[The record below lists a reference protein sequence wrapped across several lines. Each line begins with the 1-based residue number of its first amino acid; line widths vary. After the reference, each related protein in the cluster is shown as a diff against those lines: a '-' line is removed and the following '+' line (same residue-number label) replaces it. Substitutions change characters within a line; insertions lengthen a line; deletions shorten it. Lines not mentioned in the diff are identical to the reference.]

1 MDCSREVVYQVYPK
15 SFQDTTG
22 NGIGDLQG
30 IISRLDYI
38 KDLGATCIWLNPIYP
53 SPQKDNGYDVA
64 DYMAIDPVYG
74 TMEDF
79 EKLVA
84 EAKKRGI
91 RIMLDMVF
99 NHTSTEHEWFKKA
112 MAGDPHYRDYYI
124 WKKGNNGQEPTNWV
138 SKFGGSAWKYVPE
151 FDEYYLHLFDESQ
164 ADLNW
169 KNPEVREQ
177 LANVLKFWISKGVGG
192 FRFDVINLIDKTAF
206 ESHEGTEGKE
216 FYTDGPLVNTY
227 LHELYERALKE
238 TDPMTVGEMGATT
251 IESCAQYSNPENEEL
266 SMCFSFHHLKVD
278 YENKEKWTLVPFD
291 FLELKRLLN
300 SWDVEIEKRN
310 GWNALFWNCH
320 DQPRSISRF
329 GDPVNYPKESGKMLA
344 AVNFTRRGTP
354 YIHYGEELGMKNL
367 QTSCVDDYVDV
378 ESHNAVK
385 AMAAAG
391 KSEKEIMAILQAKSR
406 DNGRIPMQWTNQK
419 HGGFTS
425 GTPWL
430 MSNNDTAV
438 INAQAEIVD
447 PDSIYNYYK
456 KLISLKKENP
466 VLQYGSTVPVLE
478 DDLMIYGYKRI
489 LEDEEILC
497 LHNFYG
503 KNAPLSM
510 NLESY
515 ERLLSNYPD
524 WDKSA
529 KALRPFESLI
539 LKKIAPAKS

>member
-1 MDCSREVVYQVYPK
+1 
-15 SFQDTTG
+15 
-22 NGIGDLQG
+22 
-30 IISRLDYI
+30 
-38 KDLGATCIWLNPIYP
+38 
-53 SPQKDNGYDVA
+53 
-64 DYMAIDPVYG
+64 
-74 TMEDF
+74 
-79 EKLVA
+79 
-84 EAKKRGI
+84 
-91 RIMLDMVF
+91 
-99 NHTSTEHEWFKKA
+99 
-112 MAGDPHYRDYYI
+112 
-124 WKKGNNGQEPTNWV
+124 
-138 SKFGGSAWKYVPE
+138 
-151 FDEYYLHLFDESQ
+151 
-164 ADLNW
+164 
-169 KNPEVREQ
+169 
-177 LANVLKFWISKGVGG
+177 
-192 FRFDVINLIDKTAF
+192 
-206 ESHEGTEGKE
+206 
-216 FYTDGPLVNTY
+216 
-227 LHELYERALKE
+227 
-238 TDPMTVGEMGATT
+238 
-251 IESCAQYSNPENEEL
+251 
-266 SMCFSFHHLKVD
+266 
-278 YENKEKWTLVPFD
+278 
-291 FLELKRLLN
+291 
-300 SWDVEIEKRN
+300 
-310 GWNALFWNCH
+310 
-320 DQPRSISRF
+320 
-329 GDPVNYPKESGKMLA
+329 MLA

-378 ESHNAVK
+378 ESHNAAK

-515 ERLLSNYPD
+515 ERLLSNYTD